1 MTKDQVLPK
10 PTPLSNLLI
19 GPELA
24 AHTQQLASSLN
35 AKISTLNNT
44 LHETE
49 QAYRDARKFDLLEL
63 DKLDAQLPER
73 YKRLGPQER
82 RALADKEGIVLYS
95 DKPTQD
101 KGYAERERAKDSY
114 GGWSKEVVALDV
126 ERRRIKAE
134 IDGYNKLAAAFTT
147 ALRAPKIIDPSTLD
161 LQNQKVLGVYEGQAF
176 YPRGHPELTSTD
188 IRLLTE
194 YLKVKPA
201 IEFEL
206 EK

>member
-1 MTKDQVLPK
+1 MTKVLPK

-24 AHTQQLASSLN
+24 AHTAQLASSLN
-35 AKISTLNNT
+35 AKISTLNTT

-101 KGYAERERAKDSY
+101 KGYAERERAKDTY
-114 GGWSKEVVALDV
+114 GGWSAEVVALDQ
-126 ERRRIKAE
+126 ERRRIKSE
-134 IDGYNKLAAAFTT
+134 IETLSKLSAAFAA
-147 ALRAPKIIDPSTLD
+147 ALRAPNIIDATDLD
-161 LQNQKVLGVYEGQAF
+161 LQDPRVLEVYQGASF
-176 YPRGHPELTSTD
+176 HPRGHPELTSTD

-194 YLKVKPA
+194 YLKVNPA